1 MNHFAQ
7 NLRTLRRRQKLT
19 QQQLADSLNIKRP
32 TIGAYEEG
40 RGKPDFNRLIEIA
53 DFLQV
58 SIDDLLK
65 TDFKHALQTEGW

>member
-1 MNHFAQ
+1 MNRFAQ

-65 TDFKHALQTEGW
+65 TDFKHALQAEGW